1 MCSEALRD
9 SYYFLI
15 SHMDWSVSLISE
27 AINLTIVVQESLVF
41 FSEWSIVFC
50 ITCIRSWSRAV
61 WLMCWFCV
69 FLQFSKEKYLL
80 ESPPEKL
87 RKELE
92 EELKLCSSDMRSHGW
107 YHGHI
112 PREVRLWVKVCWGT
126 VCSLSHPVRILT
138 KRNRVWF
145 TLQPILD
152 L

>member
-1 MCSEALRD
+1 MQWSSTWLILLFNFSYGLICQFDKWGNKPYNCCSRKF
-9 SYYFLI
+9 S
-15 SHMDWSVSLISE
+15 
-27 AINLTIVVQESLVF
+27 F

-50 ITCIRSWSRAV
+50 ITCIHSWSRAV